1 MPHRAVGSALSQLHR
16 PLWTLLKPWSEPW
29 SEGLGIMNPWVVC
42 VSIYMYMCLY
52 VSLCVSLTSYA
63 YFYVSLCM
71 FICVCLCASMCL
83 CVSVIVGGVYV
94 CVTVC
99 LRMHLSVCLCP
110 CTVAGASLELTLR
123 GRGLLVHV
131 YTLVARLDQW
141 CPVERSLVVR
151 FIHPTKHHLTA
162 FRLHV

>member
-1 MPHRAVGSALSQLHR
+1 MPHRAVGSALSQLYR

-71 FICVCLCASMCL
+71 FICVCFCVSMCL
-83 CVSVIVGGVYV
+83 CVRLCCCGRCICMCD
-94 CVTVC
+94 CVLERICVC
-99 LRMHLSVCLCP
+99 LPVSMYSSGSITWADPQRERLTGP
-110 CTVAGASLELTLR
+110 CVHSSHLR
-123 GRGLLVHV
+123 GSMV
-131 YTLVARLDQW
+131 
-141 CPVERSLVVR
+141 PS
-151 FIHPTKHHLTA
+151 
-162 FRLHV
+162 